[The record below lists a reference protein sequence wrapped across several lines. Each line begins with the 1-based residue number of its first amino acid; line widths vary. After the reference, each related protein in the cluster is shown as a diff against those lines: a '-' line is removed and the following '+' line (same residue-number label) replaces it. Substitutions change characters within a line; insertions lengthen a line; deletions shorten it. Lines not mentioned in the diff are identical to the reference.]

1 MDRAKSFRD
10 FMEQLRTIPESI
22 DLMPDTPYDLGV
34 EYLEQVLTEK
44 PIADD
49 PYDKSSLLECGLKVW
64 DSVYLPMPKAV
75 SLVPKRPRDM
85 SALRSINKEWEGTKE
100 ALGMVGRPDGV
111 HYLRPKGRYIL
122 DMMNDDIRMLQGAH
136 ILAHRYQMADRSD
149 EYTFGQLSD
158 AFLNCLVKLFIAR
171 LYGLKVNVRPG
182 SSAVDSFSRYGIDV
196 AVSTDLRSP
205 VMVEPIGSAGMV
217 RNETVAVVL
226 GSVGIEAHPAQAA
239 KDGPATWKEVNKWSC
254 LPTLVALAGW
264 ECVDYIT
271 HAERTEVRGELHC
284 AVPCG
289 DLQPMS
295 GFDWLLERARAARG
309 EPGPSKHLMT
319 VDEWLKSDDFTKGLS
334 ETPVLPCPYCIR
346 LNDRAEGVVRRPKSR
361 KPKMKLKD
369 AEASHI
375 PEVKEWA
382 DYAKFMN
389 RCVEIG
395 RAAVT
400 HALKSVTSVKKRNA
414 AFKRKMNRMHRI
426 AVLAKKRA
434 KKLMS
439 GFISD
444 AELILNEINK
454 LKEMDK

>member
-1 MDRAKSFRD
+1 MDRAKSFRE

-22 DLMPDTPYDLGV
+22 DLMPDIPDGLGV
-34 EYLEQVLTEK
+34 GYLEKVLAEK
-44 PIADD
+44 PVADD
-49 PYDKSSLLECGLKVW
+49 PYEPSSIVEGGLKVW
-64 DSVYLPMPKAV
+64 DSVYLPMPKSV
-75 SLVPKRPRDM
+75 SLAPRRPRDM
-85 SALRSINKEWEGTKE
+85 PSLRSINTEWEKTKE

-136 ILAHRYQMADRSD
+136 ILAHRYQMTDRPD

-158 AFLNCLVKLFIAR
+158 TFLNCLVKLFTAR

-182 SSAVDSFSRYGIDV
+182 SGAVDSFSMYGIDV

-217 RNETVAVVL
+217 RNETVDVVL
-226 GSVGIEAHPAQAA
+226 GSVGIEAHPVQAS
-239 KDGPATWKEVNKWSC
+239 KDGPAAWKEVNKWSC

-271 HAERTEVRGELHC
+271 HAERTEVRGELNC

-309 EPGPSKHLMT
+309 EPRPSEHVMT
-319 VDEWLKSDDFTKGLS
+319 VDEWLKSEDFAKGLS

-361 KPKMKLKD
+361 KPRMKLKD

-395 RAAVT
+395 RVAVT

-414 AFKRKMNRMHRI
+414 AFKRKMDRMRRLAALAEKRNR
-426 AVLAKKRA
+426 
-434 KKLMS
+434 KLMS
-439 GFISD
+439 GFISE
-444 AELILNEINK
+444 AESILNDINK
-454 LKEMDK
+454 IKETEK